1 VAPRQRILVVDDE
14 IVTLEMHT
22 DTLRASGFQVLTAQD
37 GSEGLARA
45 RAERPDLIILDVMM
59 PKLDGFKMCRLLK
72 SDRNYRHIPIIILT
86 AKAGAADPE
95 LSRQA
100 GADCHLVKPVEPDV
114 LLGHVKR
121 LLAPPPAEA
130 AEGRG

>member
-14 IVTLEMHT
+14 LVTLQMLT
-22 DTLRASGFQVLTAQD
+22 DRLRACGLEILTAQD

-72 SDRNYRHIPIIILT
+72 SDRKYRHIPIIILT
-86 AKAGAADPE
+86 AKAGPGDPE
-95 LSRQA
+95 LSHQA
-100 GADCHLVKPVEPDV
+100 GADCYVVKPVAPDV

-121 LLAPPPAEA
+121 LLAPPPAEG
-130 AEGRG
+130 AEGGG